1 MAFTREQIEE
11 ELFYILSE
19 SYCFNEEQTIEDI
32 RASSS
37 LIQDLG
43 MDSIQVLEFI
53 VEIEKRFSYVCE
65 PEELE
70 LSIFDNFNT
79 LVDFVLSKKQLN

>member
-11 ELFYILSE
+11 ELFYI
-19 SYCFNEEQTIEDI
+19 
-32 RASSS
+32 SS

-43 MDSIQVLEFI
+43 MDSIQVLELI

>member
-43 MDSIQVLEFI
+43 MDSIQVL
-53 VEIEKRFSYVCE
+53 S
-65 PEELE
+65 
-70 LSIFDNFNT
+70 
-79 LVDFVLSKKQLN
+79 

>member
-1 MAFTREQIEE
+1 ML
-11 ELFYILSE
+11 EL
-19 SYCFNEEQTIEDI
+19 
-32 RASSS
+32 
-37 LIQDLG
+37 
-43 MDSIQVLEFI
+43 I

>member
-43 MDSIQVLEFI
+43 MDSIQV
-53 VEIEKRFSYVCE
+53 RFSYVCE

>member
-19 SYCFNEEQTIEDI
+19 S
-32 RASSS
+32 
-37 LIQDLG
+37 
-43 MDSIQVLEFI
+43 LELI

>member
-43 MDSIQVLEFI
+43 MDSIQVLELI

-70 LSIFDNFNT
+70 LSILIT
-79 LVDFVLSKKQLN
+79 LTHWLILFYQKNS

>member
-43 MDSIQVLEFI
+43 MDSIQVD
-53 VEIEKRFSYVCE
+53 VYKRQTVYGLFPKDS
-65 PEELE
+65 
-70 LSIFDNFNT
+70 FRM
-79 LVDFVLSKKQLN
+79 